1 MLNKIGQHIETI
13 GQNTLITKSF
23 QRGLQTIESKVAK
36 IGNKVYFKSWR
47 IDEYKHTRKISQA
60 YSNGHPI
67 KGSQSIIDYFA

>member
-1 MLNKIGQHIETI
+1 MLKIGQVTESFGLNHKI
-13 GQNTLITKSF
+13 ITKKF

-60 YSNGHPI
+60 YSNGQPI